1 MAAEPYVLGG
11 ERVGAFG
18 HVRALTPAMA
28 GFAAAVGVAF
38 VNGGY
43 FPTSWGFLTVGAAAI
58 AAIALARGRFS
69 VSRADTLWIGAL
81 VVLVAWTALS
91 VLWTR
96 GVPGTVLEVERTLA
110 YAVVGLALLL
120 IVRRESAG

>member
-1 MAAEPYVLGG
+1 MAAEPYVLSG
-11 ERVGAFG
+11 ERVGAFR

-58 AAIALARGRFS
+58 AAVALLRGRFS
-69 VSRADTLWIGAL
+69 LTRADSLWIGAL
-81 VVLVAWTALS
+81 AALLGWTALS
-91 VLWTR
+91 LLWTR

-110 YAVVGLALLL
+110 YALVGLALVL
-120 IVRRESAG
+120 

>member
-1 MAAEPYVLGG
+1 MAAEPYVLSG

-58 AAIALARGRFS
+58 AAVVLARGRFS
-69 VSRADTLWIGAL
+69 MSRADTLWIGAL
-81 VVLVAWTALS
+81 TVLVAWTALS
-91 VLWTR
+91 TLWTR
-96 GVPGTVLEVERTLA
+96 GVPGTVLARERTLA
-110 YAVVGLALLL
+110 YAVVGLALVL
-120 IVRRESAG
+120 IVRRE